1 MLEIQKRD
9 QIIKQL
15 SNDLKKERDECKR
28 KDSALQ
34 KYEAFYRE
42 VKARSAEK
50 ARQRQQQLQKEKQQL
65 QLQQLQQEHSR
76 CFSATKK

>member
-1 MLEIQKRD
+1 LKSATTLEIQKRD
-9 QIIKQL
+9 QMIKQL
-15 SNDLKKERDECKR
+15 SSDLKKEREECKR

-50 ARQRQQQLQKEKQQL
+50 ARQRQQQLEKEQQKQQEKRL
-65 QLQQLQQEHSR
+65 L
-76 CFSATKK
+76 

>member
-1 MLEIQKRD
+1 MKSSTMLEIQKRD

-28 KDSALQ
+28 KEGALQ

-50 ARQRQQQLQKEKQQL
+50 ARQRQQQLQKEKHEQKQM
-65 QLQQLQQEHSR
+65 QPR
-76 CFSATKK
+76 P